1 MLWQYRTILF
11 EFTKDGLLGDR
22 YVDDEEMEKTLNQ
35 MGQDCWELVDVSLL
49 QDGLL
54 AFLKRPV
61 GQEDGVVESKV
72 QVNVEDRVN
81 QRRVEPQGCMDIPV
95 LSQEKR
101 NSTNRPPISG
111 RTPMVDEEDI
121 DEEPV
126 PRSRF
131 ERTLHSRKERNDND
145 FVGGIRIS

>member
-1 MLWQYRTILF
+1 
-11 EFTKDGLLGDR
+11 LLGDR

-54 AFLKRPV
+54 TFLKRPV
-61 GQEDGVVESKV
+61 GDEGAVTDPVIRE
-72 QVNVEDRVN
+72 NVDDRVS
-81 QRRVEPQGCMDIPV
+81 QRWVEPQADRDIPT
-95 LSQEKR
+95 LTQDR
-101 NSTNRPPISG
+101 RISTNRPPISG
-111 RTPMVDEEDI
+111 RNQVVEEADI

-126 PRSRF
+126 PKSRF
-131 ERTLHSRKERNDND
+131 ERTIHNRKEHNDND